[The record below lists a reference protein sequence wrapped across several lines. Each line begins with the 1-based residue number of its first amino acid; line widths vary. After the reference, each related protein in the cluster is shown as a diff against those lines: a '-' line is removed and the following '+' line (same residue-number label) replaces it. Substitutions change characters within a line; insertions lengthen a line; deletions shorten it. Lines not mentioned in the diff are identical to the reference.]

1 MPITAQG
8 SGDIE
13 RKSPAVMSS
22 KIIISFY
29 FYFGWVSFCVVFFFS
44 FFFSFLPEYAQE
56 GLRQVLYE
64 Y

>member
-1 MPITAQG
+1 MPITARG

-13 RKSPAVMSS
+13 RKSPAVMSREV
-22 KIIISFY
+22 IISFY
-29 FYFGWVSFCVVFFFS
+29 FLFWLRFILRFYFLFFFS
-44 FFFSFLPEYAQE
+44 PERVQE

>member
-13 RKSPAVMSS
+13 RKSPAVMNSEM
-22 KIIISFY
+22 IISFY
-29 FYFGWVSFCVVFFFS
+29 FYFGWVSFCGFFT
-44 FFFSFLPEYAQE
+44 EHARE
-56 GLRQVLYE
+56 GLRRVLYE

>member
-22 KIIISFY
+22 EIIISFY
-29 FYFGWVSFCVVFFFS
+29 FYFSCVSFCVS
-44 FFFSFLPEYAQE
+44 FFPEHPQE

>member
-1 MPITAQG
+1 MPITARG

-22 KIIISFY
+22 KMIISFY
-29 FYFGWVSFCVVFFFS
+29 FYFGWVSFSVFFS
-44 FFFSFLPEYAQE
+44 SVHKR
-56 GLRQVLYE
+56 GLRQVLHE

>member
-22 KIIISFY
+22 KMIISLY
-29 FYFGWVSFCVVFFFS
+29 FYFVWVSFCVFFPS
-44 FFFSFLPEYAQE
+44 MHKR

>member
-1 MPITAQG
+1 MPITARG

-13 RKSPAVMSS
+13 RKSPAVMSREV
-22 KIIISFY
+22 IISFY
-29 FYFGWVSFCVVFFFS
+29 FYFGCVSFCVSIFYLFFS
-44 FFFSFLPEYAQE
+44 PERVQE

>member
-22 KIIISFY
+22 KMIISFY
-29 FYFGWVSFCVVFFFS
+29 FYFGWISFCIFF
-44 FFFSFLPEYAQE
+44 PKYAQE
-56 GLRQVLYE
+56 GAKAGSL
-64 Y
+64 

>member
-29 FYFGWVSFCVVFFFS
+29 FYFGWVSFCVVFFFL
-44 FFFSFLPEYAQE
+44 FFSPSMHK
-56 GLRQVLYE
+56 GG
-64 Y
+64 